1 MEGLEEFAAHG
12 EVSPFTWGDDI
23 PQIVLAMLVKAAQ
36 QQGMEGSE
44 GDWEVFLSKNDKL
57 FGSRIRDPRKKSAVK
72 LASFLKTF
80 SQEDDLKFFNNK
92 MHWYSKQDILRKFI
106 EESREVES
114 PVQGMVENEA
124 QYKPDKKFP
133 KMLAVDCEMV
143 LCEDGTEALARVCAV
158 GRDLQVKLNELVN
171 PNKTVADYRSEITG
185 LPAEDL
191 DGVTCSLANVQES
204 MKKLLQDGK
213 TILIGHSLNNDL
225 KGAVL
230 GYEVRKEGA
239 PHNCLDDATAAMK
252 LVLAKIESGL
262 DNAIPLVHEGVPEI
276 KKSKLLLHRIPVNV
290 PGEELHKIIPGDF
303 TIEIRPNQ
311 KAGGKKYSAFANFKN
326 QEEANQAFE
335 NIDGYQEKR
344 LVRTTQ
350 KCVSFQ
356 YDSESIDSFC
366 VHKMTSEDFLG
377 QVSSRKR
384 SFQVEETTTGESKKL
399 KSGQEAGEQTKA
411 GSNLCDGHLKEIE
424 RLKQELRQRDEEIS
438 DLNKIIVALTRK
450 QGLFSTVLDA

>member
-1 MEGLEEFAAHG
+1 MLFRLTLEHSQYPLDYSFPSHEEGWLRMKL
-12 EVSPFTWGDDI
+12 STN
-23 PQIVLAMLVKAAQ
+23 QI
-36 QQGMEGSE
+36 
-44 GDWEVFLSKNDKL
+44 
-57 FGSRIRDPRKKSAVK
+57 
-72 LASFLKTF
+72 
-80 SQEDDLKFFNNK
+80 
-92 MHWYSKQDILRKFI
+92 
-106 EESREVES
+106 
-114 PVQGMVENEA
+114 
-124 QYKPDKKFP
+124 KKFP

-143 LCEDGTEALARVCAV
+143 LCEDGTEALVRVCAV
-158 GRDLQVKLNELVN
+158 GRNLQVKLNELVN
-171 PNKTVADYRSEITG
+171 PNKAVADYRSEITG
-185 LPAEDL
+185 LSAEDL

-204 MKKLLQDGK
+204 MKKLLRDGK

-225 KGAVL
+225 KALKLDHGRVIDTSLIFKHGDEANFRRPSLNNLCKAVL

-252 LVLAKIESGL
+252 LVLAKIESGF

-303 TIEIRPNQ
+303 TIEIRPNK

-335 NIDGYQEKR
+335 NIDGYREKD
-344 LVRTTQ
+344 LYGLPQ

-356 YDSESIDSFC
+356 YDSGSIDSFC
-366 VHKMTSEDFLG
+366 VRKMTSEDFLG